1 MAKKT
6 KDANKGAETDN
17 PKNKKATSR
26 GRKSLYDDIVKPRLN
41 WINEQVRNG
50 VTEKAI
56 AEALQITEQTLNN
69 YKKKYPELAEALT
82 RGKGADVLQR
92 LINSGIDA
100 ACGQWIEE
108 ETITVLLDKDGKPS
122 KRQKVTTKRYIPPNP
137 ALNQYYTKHFGQEE
151 GFTGDPLALEFKKA
165 KLEFDKA
172 VQSEKDWK
180 TYE

>member
-6 KDANKGAETDN
+6 ADTKTQ
-17 PKNKKATSR
+17 KKQPR
-26 GRKSLYDDIVKPRLN
+26 GRKSLYDSLVKPRLK

-56 AEALQITEQTLNN
+56 ADALSITEQTLNN
-69 YKKKYPELAEALT
+69 YKNKYPEFKEALSK
-82 RGKGADVLQR
+82 GKGADVLQR

-108 ETITVLLDKDGKPS
+108 ETITVTLDEDGKPS
-122 KRQKVTTKRYIPPNP
+122 KRQKVTTKKYLPPNP

-165 KLEFDKA
+165 KLAFDKE

>member
-6 KDANKGAETDN
+6 NKQTNKEADGPRGKN
-17 PKNKKATSR
+17 PR
-26 GRKSLYDDIVKPRLN
+26 GRKCLYDEIVKPRLA

-50 VTEKAI
+50 IREAAI
-56 AEALQITEQTLNN
+56 ADALGITEVTLNN
-69 YKKKYPELAEALT
+69 YKKKYPELVEALNY
-82 RGKGADVLQR
+82 RKGADVLQK

-180 TYE
+180 DYE

>member
-1 MAKKT
+1 MAEKSKANKKT
-6 KDANKGAETDN
+6 KST
-17 PKNKKATSR
+17 R
-26 GRKSLYDDIVKPRLN
+26 GRKCLYDELVKPRLA

-50 VTEKAI
+50 IREKAI
-56 AEALQITEQTLNN
+56 ADELGITEVTLNN
-69 YKKKYPELAEALT
+69 YKNKYPELKEALS
-82 RGKGADVLQR
+82 RNKGADVLQR
-92 LINSGIDA
+92 LINSGIES
-100 ACGQWIEE
+100 ACGQWVEE

-122 KRQKVTTKRYIPPNP
+122 KRQKVTTKKYIPPNP

-172 VQSEKDWK
+172 VQGEKDWK